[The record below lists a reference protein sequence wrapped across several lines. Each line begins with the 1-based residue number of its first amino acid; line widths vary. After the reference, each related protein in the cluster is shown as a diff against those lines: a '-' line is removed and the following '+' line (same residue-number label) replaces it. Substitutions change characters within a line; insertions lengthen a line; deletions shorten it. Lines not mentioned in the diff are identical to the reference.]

1 MSRKGQIIYRNA
13 ALDLRKR
20 CGDMVRACVRKMNEG
35 GGVARWKTPD
45 ETDYT
50 AAIELLAIR
59 MNDELCA
66 VFKQYRM
73 KASTYEPLFSMP
85 PARRPKAAK
94 TGKPLTLVERRAAS
108 AKRKVREWQ
117 RKSKLAATKIKAYRK
132 KVSYYTKK
140 GVIQ

>member
-1 MSRKGQIIYRNA
+1 MSRQAVTIYCNIARDLKGKFPQAIRRCIRKVRATGCSQTYMETDFDA
-13 ALDLRKR
+13 ALRLIEYHLK
-20 CGDMVRACVRKMNEG
+20 CEFVNIY
-35 GGVARWKTPD
+35 AR
-45 ETDYT
+45 YGH
-50 AAIELLAIR
+50 R
-59 MNDELCA
+59 
-66 VFKQYRM
+66 R
-73 KASTYEPLFSMP
+73 STYEPLFSMP

-117 RKSKLAATKIKAYRK
+117 RKSKLASTKIKQYRK